1 MVINMLIQA
10 TIETIY
16 MVFLSTL
23 FSSLIGFPLGILAAI
38 TSDNHIYQNKLINK
52 SLNAI
57 INITRSFP
65 YIILMILLL
74 PLSRFL
80 VGTTIGS
87 TAAIIPLSISAAP
100 FIARI
105 VENCVLEVNKGV
117 IEASQS
123 LGANNS
129 TIIFKVMIPEALSSL
144 VQGITLLIIN
154 LIGLSA
160 MAGAIGGGG
169 LGDLAIRFGYNR
181 FKLDIMIYSVLIII
195 ALVQIIQLLGNLI
208 SNRLKKI
215 GR

>member
-10 TIETIY
+10 TIQTIY

-23 FSSLIGFPLGILAAI
+23 FSSFIGFPLGILAAI
-38 TSDNHIYQNKLINK
+38 TSDGHIYQNKLINK

-74 PLSRFL
+74 PLSRLL

-100 FIARI
+100 FVARI

-208 SNRLKKI
+208 SNRLKKT

>member
-1 MVINMLIQA
+1 
-10 TIETIY
+10 
-16 MVFLSTL
+16 
-23 FSSLIGFPLGILAAI
+23 
-38 TSDNHIYQNKLINK
+38 
-52 SLNAI
+52 
-57 INITRSFP
+57 
-65 YIILMILLL
+65 L